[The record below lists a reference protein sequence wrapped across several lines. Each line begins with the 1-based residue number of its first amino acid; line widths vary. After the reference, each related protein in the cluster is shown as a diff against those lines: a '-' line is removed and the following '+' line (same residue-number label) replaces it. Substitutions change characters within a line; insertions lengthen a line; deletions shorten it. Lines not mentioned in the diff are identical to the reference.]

1 VPQRFLFGPVE
12 YLGAELREWHTEGVL
27 ILASS
32 RRHLDALEGALGGF
46 AVEIFDGARVH
57 VPAEVV
63 AAAEARLAASGAN
76 TIVAIGGGSPIGLG
90 KALRLARPELH
101 FVAVP
106 TTYAGSERTSIY
118 GITSG
123 GEKQTGR
130 DPRVRPDL
138 VVYDPELTID
148 LPIGLTTQSL
158 CNAIAHVAS
167 VMSTSSLPA
176 AADGSAPLDRATAA
190 RDARTLIDLIETL
203 IASPRD
209 RNARIDAQAGA
220 SDCARFLDLGTP
232 GVQHA
237 LAHLLGGA
245 FGNDHAALHS
255 ILLPRF
261 LAHFTDV
268 RDEIARSPRNKGI
281 TSRSSETAI
290 TDPAQMWDRGDT
302 DPAVPRAP
310 EVEAAPPIAALED
323 HLLALLARAGAP
335 TTLRELGIT
344 AAALEVVLAAHPELP
359 GDIARAAL

>member
-1 VPQRFLFGPVE
+1 MPQRFLFGPVE
-12 YLGAELREWHTEGVL
+12 YLGVELREWHTEGVL

-138 VVYDPELTID
+138 VVYDPELTFY

-176 AADGSAPLDRATAA
+176 AADGSAPL
-190 RDARTLIDLIETL
+190 
-203 IASPRD
+203 
-209 RNARIDAQAGA
+209 
-220 SDCARFLDLGTP
+220 
-232 GVQHA
+232 
-237 LAHLLGGA
+237 
-245 FGNDHAALHS
+245 
-255 ILLPRF
+255 
-261 LAHFTDV
+261 
-268 RDEIARSPRNKGI
+268 IARPP
-281 TSRSSETAI
+281 
-290 TDPAQMWDRGDT
+290 PAT
-302 DPAVPRAP
+302 RA
-310 EVEAAPPIAALED
+310 
-323 HLLALLARAGAP
+323 R
-335 TTLRELGIT
+335 
-344 AAALEVVLAAHPELP
+344 
-359 GDIARAAL
+359 